1 MPAKSYGVVTTEV
14 LGSEDGLS
22 FLQGMLTIRVPSPPI
37 MKTLA
42 FRLVAVEHG
51 RAVFE
56 GEPRAEFYNPLGSV
70 HGGYT
75 ATLLD
80 SAAACAVHSTLAK
93 GEFYT
98 SVELKTNFVRPIS
111 NASGMLRAA
120 GSIIHRG
127 RTVAIAQ
134 AQLKDVAGKLYAHA
148 TTTCMIF
155 AAKLAG

>member
-1 MPAKSYGVVTTEV
+1 MKAPSYGVVPAKV
-14 LGSEDGLS
+14 LGSQDGLS
-22 FLQGMLTIRVPSPPI
+22 FLRAILAGRLPAPPI
-37 MKTLA
+37 SKTLA

-56 GEPRAEFYNPLGSV
+56 GRPRAQFYNPLGTV

-98 SVELKTNFVRPIS
+98 SVELKINFTRPIGS
-111 NASGMLRAA
+111 AAGLLRAE

-127 RTVAIAQ
+127 RSVATAQ
-134 AQLKDVAGKLYAHA
+134 AQLKDAADKLYGHA

-155 AAKLAG
+155 AAKVPN

>member
-1 MPAKSYGVVTTEV
+1 MKAQPYGVVSAEV
-14 LGSEDGLS
+14 LASQDGLS
-22 FLQGMLTIRVPSPPI
+22 FLQGILTGRLPSPPI
-37 MKTLA
+37 ARTLA

-98 SVELKTNFVRPIS
+98 SVELNTNFVRPIG
-111 NASGMLRAA
+111 NASGLLRAE

-127 RTVAIAQ
+127 RTVAVAQ
-134 AQLKDVAGKLYAHA
+134 AQLKDGAGKLYAHA

-155 AAKLAG
+155 PAKG